1 LVGGSEDLLGALF
14 GYRFGIKT
22 VTTAEPVLHITPAI
36 LGSLK
41 TQRFATQQRHRFG
54 FYFAEVSR
62 RGLTVSKIS
71 FARVQQNVSA
81 LVEKSFLRQLRDR
94 VNSELS
100 ATGESLHISVC
111 VIERDALNSEF

>member
-1 LVGGSEDLLGALF
+1 
-14 GYRFGIKT
+14 
-22 VTTAEPVLHITPAI
+22 
-36 LGSLK
+36 
-41 TQRFATQQRHRFG
+41 
-54 FYFAEVSR
+54 
-62 RGLTVSKIS
+62 
-71 FARVQQNVSA
+71 VQQNVSA